1 MTQLIVSDPRGDHM
15 DNGSVDELWA
25 AFRVDRDVELRNRLV
40 LQYSPLVKYVAGRL
54 RTRLPDNVEYND
66 LVSDGI
72 IGLMDA
78 IERFDP
84 DRGLTFQ
91 TFAVPRIRG
100 AMVDALRALDWVP
113 RSVREKVRRVEEA
126 QRTLEAKLGRIPE
139 DPEIAAELGISVTEL
154 RELYAKVAFTSVA
167 TLDDL
172 DLPDDLSASATHR
185 VEDDHAKAALLK
197 VVDELPERDQVIIAL
212 YYFEGLT
219 LAEIGRVL
227 GVTESR
233 VSQLHSRATLVL
245 RTKLTAVDAA

>member
-1 MTQLIVSDPRGDHM
+1 MQDT
-15 DNGSVDELWA
+15 NVDELWKSYRA
-25 AFRVDRDVELRNRLV
+25 EPTEEQRNRLV

-54 RTRLPDNVEYND
+54 RTRLPDSVEYAD

-72 IGLMDA
+72 IGLMGA

-84 DRGLTFQ
+84 GRGLTFQ

-113 RSVREKVRRVEEA
+113 RSVREKVRQVEAA
-126 QRTLEAKLGRIPE
+126 QRALEARLGRIPD
-139 DPEIAAELGISVTEL
+139 DPEIAEELGISVAEL
-154 RELYAKVAFTSVA
+154 RELYAKIAFTSVA
-167 TLDDL
+167 TMDDL
-172 DLPDDLSASATHR
+172 ELADDLAAAATHEI
-185 VEDDHAKAALLK
+185 EDDEAKAALLR

-219 LAEIGRVL
+219 LAEIGYVL

-233 VSQLHSRATLVL
+233 VSQLHSRAAMVL
-245 RTKLTAVDAA
+245 RNKLADAEAV

>member
-1 MTQLIVSDPRGDHM
+1 M
-15 DNGSVDELWA
+15 DSGSVNELWE
-25 AFRVDRDVELRNRLV
+25 AFRAERDVELRNRLV

-54 RTRLPDNVEYND
+54 RTRLPDSVDYND

-84 DRGLTFQ
+84 GRGLTFQ

-100 AMVDALRALDWVP
+100 SMVDALRALDWVP

-126 QRTLEAKLGRIPE
+126 QRILEARLGRIPD
-139 DPEIAAELGISVTEL
+139 DPEIAAELGIPVSEL

-167 TLDDL
+167 TLDELDL
-172 DLPDDLSASATHR
+172 DLADDLAGAATHR

-197 VVDELPERDQVIIAL
+197 VVGELPERDQVIIAL
-212 YYFEGLT
+212 YYFEGFT

-227 GVTESR
+227 RVTESR

-245 RTKLTAVDAA
+245 RTKLTAADAA

>member
-1 MTQLIVSDPRGDHM
+1 MNESTVE
-15 DNGSVDELWA
+15 ELWG
-25 AFRVDRDVELRNRLV
+25 AFRAAPTVERRNRLV

-54 RTRLPDNVEYND
+54 RTRLPESVEYAD

-72 IGLMDA
+72 IGLMEA

-84 DRGLTFQ
+84 SRGLTFQ

-113 RSVREKVRRVEEA
+113 RSVREKVRQVEQA
-126 QRTLEAKLGRIPE
+126 QRTLEGRLGRIPD
-139 DPEIAAELGISVTEL
+139 DPEIAAELGMSVREL

-167 TLDDL
+167 TMEDL
-172 DLPDDLSASATHR
+172 ELADDLSAAATHEI
-185 VEDDHAKAALLK
+185 EDDQAKAALLR
-197 VVDELPERDQVIIAL
+197 VVYELPERDQVIIAL

-233 VSQLHSRATLVL
+233 VSQLHSRATMVL
-245 RTKLTAVDAA
+245 RTKLAGSDLV

>member
-1 MTQLIVSDPRGDHM
+1 M

>member
-1 MTQLIVSDPRGDHM
+1 MNDTG
-15 DNGSVDELWA
+15 VDELWRA
-25 AFRVDRDVELRNRLV
+25 YRDEPTEERRNRLV

-54 RTRLPDNVEYND
+54 RTRLPDSVEYAD

-72 IGLMDA
+72 IGLMGA

-84 DRGLTFQ
+84 GRGLTFQ

-113 RSVREKVRRVEEA
+113 RSVREKVRQVEAA
-126 QRTLEAKLGRIPE
+126 QRTLETRLGRIPD
-139 DPEIAAELGISVTEL
+139 DPEIAAELGISVAEL
-154 RELYAKVAFTSVA
+154 RELYAKIAFTSVA
-167 TLDDL
+167 TMEDL
-172 DLPDDLSASATHR
+172 ELADDLSAAATHEI
-185 VEDDHAKAALLK
+185 EDDQAKEALLR

-219 LAEIGRVL
+219 LSEIGYVL

-233 VSQLHSRATLVL
+233 VSQLHSRATMVL
-245 RTKLTAVDAA
+245 RTKLADTESV